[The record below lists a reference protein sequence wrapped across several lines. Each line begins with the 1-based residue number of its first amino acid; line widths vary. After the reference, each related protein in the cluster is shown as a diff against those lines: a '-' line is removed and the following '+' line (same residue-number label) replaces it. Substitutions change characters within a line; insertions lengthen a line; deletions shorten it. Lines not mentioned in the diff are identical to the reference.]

1 MLKFVTSL
9 LSAVLVLIGL
19 YLFAFGDTWA
29 SAVLEFLPD
38 TKAGMWIELVV
49 PFIPMVFI
57 ACGAVLF
64 ASRRS

>member
-1 MLKFVTSL
+1 MTKVLTL
-9 LSAVLVLIGL
+9 PLSAALVLVGL

-29 SAVLEFLPD
+29 PAALEFLPD

-57 ACGAVLF
+57 ACGAILF